1 MEKVSEILKASETL
15 GFFQM
20 INHGIPVM
28 VSIASASRFNLLELK
43 MELYTRDVRQES
55 EVFVQWRSL
64 HFASSKLNEHDSFFI
79 QRWATELGTINYL

>member
-1 MEKVSEILKASETL
+1 
-15 GFFQM
+15 
-20 INHGIPVM
+20 
-28 VSIASASRFNLLELK
+28 